1 MFDTKPFIA
10 AQRLFIDN
18 GSEEKASK
26 FEVIESREQHRL
38 NMSLQ
43 GSKFLKHFYLYI
55 HIVGEQNYIKVYSLV
70 FSYDSLATNKFTV
83 SPVKKVRYIED
94 CMNLWTHK
102 FVDFSTS
109 VAQYYKPPS
118 EVFSDENILFS
129 KRDPLR
135 QNSNIVNEASEFG
148 ETRRTEFSTY
158 LNYRGHKNMMVE
170 AEFNDAV
177 IIQDKSGRYFRLFL
191 GKECVFEFTLR
202 EDIFRHKL
210 LETELCDLVDVID
223 GVFRIKATDK
233 QTGKSRIV
241 HLDKGMPSITDPFL
255 VTILHI
261 FLSVYDI
268 KIYHTLV
275 RDIIMNCLNLNTVY
289 SNPVTFDTEDARRCN
304 FKDSLSDIHLRLAT
318 YFSYL
323 LAIDEESH
331 SSAEQWNDLSYT
343 VYPTLQETFGP
354 NSDLKKPRS
363 PSEEPATFQK
373 AMSGELAWQHLNRA
387 SVTDPD
393 LLEAADLFDEIDF
406 EEVVYTKP
414 PSHAKESGV
423 KVVLPKV
430 SLTADMFNQFRIKF
444 LKYLHLLYEDLKLN
458 TLMKEFVDKLGM
470 FLYCYSS
477 FLNTSNVANY
487 IEYYARD
494 NYRLPYE
501 FASIEPLQIIGKIVK
516 HRTKQSNLTNFS
528 STFEVEEKLF
538 DLEMLEEEPFDLHK
552 HLTSLMSAKGKKK
565 YPALFDRSYFI
576 HCIFYKHFKVKSEDH
591 MFKVFKRSYN
601 GSESLVESALTSVPV
616 NRVYF
621 YRDEKSVMEVRA
633 NNLIS
638 RIDLRSKYPKGN
650 DEIYL
655 FMIDNRFRRSE
666 LDTFGE
672 GIRTIL
678 ENILRDI
685 RNNLPSYIFNPALL
699 KGAYTLISR
708 EDIYMNIILYP
719 KVKPIRASTSYMNPS
734 IDRNT
739 SAISDRPSMDI
750 HSVNV
755 SHIGE
760 PGVRQTDSRR
770 LNAVKFVNPAKN
782 DDLVSNEIAR
792 MLSTS
797 DMIRV
802 KAKYIETHAEDPER
816 FEYEAEAQVLLRK
829 FAIRRM
835 SVLVGKGAVQ
845 INTDRS
851 LFTEVLSIP
860 QINLTALLESSN
872 RKLSLEKKEESMNW
886 PEFHSGVS
894 VGLKIPRDI
903 VEQKNKDTLRTWIDY
918 QKTNYESYD
927 KPGLIYALGLQGLL
941 YCFLPTDI
949 YLYLKPFYEPRSI
962 GIMLGLAASKLG
974 SRDENIMKAAAVHL
988 ACMLPENTD
997 LQLAM
1002 NVECAALVSIGLLY
1016 KGTCNKQFSQIMLRE
1031 ILAKPSKEKNFERE
1045 R

>member
-1 MFDTKPFIA
+1 MKPFIA
-10 AQRLFIDN
+10 AQRLFTDN
-18 GSEEKASK
+18 GCEEKASK

-43 GSKFLKHFYLYI
+43 GSKFLKHFYLYMQ
-55 HIVGEQNYIKVYSLV
+55 IVGEQNYIKVYSLV
-70 FSYDSLATNKFTV
+70 FSYDSQATNKFVV

-94 CMNLWTHK
+94 CLNLWTHK
-102 FVDFSTS
+102 FVDFSAS
-109 VAQYYKPPS
+109 VAQFFKPPS
-118 EVFSDENILFS
+118 EVFSDENIMFS
-129 KRDPLR
+129 KKDPLR
-135 QNSNIVNEASEFG
+135 QNSNIVNEASEYG
-148 ETRRTEFSTY
+148 ENRKTDYLSY
-158 LNYRGHKNMMVE
+158 LNYKGHRDMMVE

-177 IIQDKSGRYFRLFL
+177 IVQDKSGRYFRLFL

-210 LETELCDLVDVID
+210 LESEQCELVDVID

-233 QTGKSRIV
+233 NTALSRMV
-241 HLDKGMPSITDPFL
+241 HLDKGMPSINDPFL
-255 VTILHI
+255 VSILHV

-275 RDIIMNCLNLNTVY
+275 RDIIINCLNLNTVY
-289 SNPVTFDTEDARRCN
+289 SNPVTFDTEDASRCN
-304 FKDSLSDIHLRLAT
+304 FKDTLGSLHLRLAT

-323 LAIDEESH
+323 LAFDEDNQ

-343 VYPTLQETFGP
+343 VYPTLQDTFGP

-363 PSEEPATFQK
+363 PSEEPAAFEK
-373 AMSGELAWQHLNRA
+373 SLSGDLAWQHLNRA
-387 SVTDPD
+387 AIIDSD
-393 LLEAADLFDEIDF
+393 LLEAGDLFDETDF
-406 EEVVYTKP
+406 EELTISKVASPT
-414 PSHAKESGV
+414 KESGV
-423 KVVLPKV
+423 KVVMPKV
-430 SLTADMFNQFRIKF
+430 SLTVDMFNQFRIKF

-458 TLMKEFVDKLGM
+458 TLMKDFVDKLGM

-477 FLNTSNVANY
+477 FLNAGNVANY
-487 IEYYARD
+487 VEYYARD

-501 FASIEPLQIIGKIVK
+501 FACLEPLQIIKKIVK
-516 HRTKQSNLTNFS
+516 NKAKQNSLTNFS
-528 STFEVEEKLF
+528 STFELEDKLF

-552 HLTSLMSAKGKKK
+552 HLTALMSGKPIKK
-565 YPALFDRSYFI
+565 YPVLFERSHFTY
-576 HCIFYKHFKVKSEDH
+576 CIFSKHFKAKGDTH
-591 MFKVFKRSYN
+591 LFKVFKRSYT
-601 GSESLVESALTSVPV
+601 GSESLVESALTSIPV

-621 YRDEKSVMEVRA
+621 FRDEKAMMELRS
-633 NNLIS
+633 NNLLS
-638 RIDLRSKYPKGN
+638 RMSLRSKHAKGN

-655 FMIDNRFRRSE
+655 FMIDNNFRRSE
-666 LDTFGE
+666 LDTYGE
-672 GIRTIL
+672 GIRTVL

-685 RNNLPSYIFNPALL
+685 RNNLPGYIFNPALP

-719 KVKPIRASTSYMNPS
+719 KVKPIRTSTSYLNPS
-734 IDRNT
+734 VDRNT

-750 HSVNV
+750 HSVNA

-760 PGVRQTDSRR
+760 SAIRHTDSRR
-770 LNAVKFVNPAKN
+770 LAAVKFVAPAKH
-782 DDLVSNEIAR
+782 DDLVANEIER

-802 KAKYIETHAEDPER
+802 KAKYIETHAEDPDR
-816 FEYEAEAQVLLRK
+816 LEYEAEAQVLLRK
-829 FAIRRM
+829 FAIRRL

-860 QINLTALLESSN
+860 KINLTALLESSN
-872 RKLSLEKKEESMNW
+872 RKLSLEKKDESMNW

-1031 ILAKPSKEKNFERE
+1031 ILARPSKEKNFERE